1 MRRSSD
7 EVMPKVDAAGV
18 IEFLRAHPRFLAE
31 NPELYRSLAPP
42 ARVHG
47 APLAD
52 HMAAMLNAER
62 AHAHAMAE
70 KADLVLAAGRAM
82 AGLSA
87 RVQEAVL
94 ALIQAS
100 SLVECIAHELPA
112 LLAVDAVSLCI
123 EADRPGLRRLPDGTV
138 AELMGASRVVFDT
151 DADHAAM
158 VHGEAMLLARHEALI
173 VVPGN
178 GPPCLLALAARD
190 SATLDP
196 LQGTAA
202 LAFLGRAVAAVLQR

>member
-1 MRRSSD
+1 MRPSD
-7 EVMPKVDAAGV
+7 DVMPKVDAAQV
-18 IEFLRAHPRFLAE
+18 VEFLRAHPRFLAE
-31 NPELYRSLAPP
+31 NPALYRSLAPP

-47 APLAD
+47 AELAD

-62 AHAHAMAE
+62 AHASAMAE
-70 KADLVLAAGRAM
+70 QADHVLAAGRAI

-94 ALIQAS
+94 ALMQAS
-100 SLVECIAHELPA
+100 SLAECIADEFPS

-123 EADRPGLRRLPDGTV
+123 EAERPGLRRVPEGTV
-138 AELMGASRVVFDT
+138 ARLLGACRVVFET
-151 DADHAAM
+151 NPFHAAL

-173 VVPGN
+173 LVPGA
-178 GPPCLLALAARD
+178 GPPCLLALASRD
-190 SATLDP
+190 AATLDP

-202 LAFLGRAVAAVLQR
+202 LAFLGRAVAASLAR